1 MTKLELKQ
9 IIKECI
15 KEIKQ
20 SNESFGVYQGQSTPL
35 RSLYNKIKSDPMV
48 RKNRIYVHI
57 RDGEDINPAY
67 RSIDYTNSINLTH
80 NTFEDFSVQI
90 RSVGKNKYEVGIPYA
105 DENQYDL
112 AIGRSKTIVT
122 DEKGVMRI
130 IYNQIK
136 QEIG

>member
-1 MTKLELKQ
+1 MTKSQLKQ

-15 KEIKQ
+15 KEIRET
-20 SNESFGVYQGQSTPL
+20 NESFGTYQGQSTQGQSASL

-48 RKNRIYVHI
+48 RKNKIYVHI
-57 RDGEDINPAY
+57 HDGEDIDPAY
-67 RSIDYTNSINLTH
+67 RSIDLTH
-80 NTFEDFSVQI
+80 NTFDDFSVQI
-90 RSVGKNKYEVGIPYA
+90 SSVGKNKYEVEIPYYG
-105 DENQYDL
+105 ENQYDPT
-112 AIGRSKTIVT
+112 IGGSKTIVT

>member
-1 MTKLELKQ
+1 MTKSQLKQ

-15 KEIKQ
+15 KEIRDT
-20 SNESFGVYQGQSTPL
+20 NESFGVYQGQSTPL

-48 RKNRIYVHI
+48 RKNKIYVHI
-57 RDGEDINPAY
+57 HDGEDIDPAY
-67 RSIDYTNSINLTH
+67 RSIDLTND
-80 NTFEDFSVQI
+80 TFEDFSVQI
-90 RSVGKNKYEVGIPYA
+90 SSVGENKYEVEIPYYG
-105 DENQYDL
+105 ENQYDPT
-112 AIGRSKTIVT
+112 IGGSKTIVT

>member
-1 MTKLELKQ
+1 MTKSQLKQ

-15 KEIKQ
+15 EEIKQ
-20 SNESFGVYQGQSTPL
+20 ANESFGTYQGQSTPL
-35 RSLYNKIKSDPMV
+35 RSLYNKIKSDPIV

-57 RDGEDINPAY
+57 HDGEDIDPTY
-67 RSIDYTNSINLTH
+67 RSIDLTDD
-80 NTFEDFSVQI
+80 TSDFSVQI
-90 RSVGKNKYEVGIPYA
+90 SSVGKNKYEVEIPYYG
-105 DENQYDL
+105 ENQYDPT
-112 AIGRSKTIVT
+112 IGGSKTIVT